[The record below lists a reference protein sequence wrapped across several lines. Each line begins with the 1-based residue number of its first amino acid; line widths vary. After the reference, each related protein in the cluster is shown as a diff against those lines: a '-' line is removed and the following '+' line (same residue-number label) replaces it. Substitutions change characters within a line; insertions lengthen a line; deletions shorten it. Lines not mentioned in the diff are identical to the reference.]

1 MKTIHPFFFLAVVAV
16 IVVFGYACQN
26 DDDDDSGGDA
36 DFTLVMIDAPV
47 DDAEAINL
55 TVEEVA
61 VHAFHMTDNDDD
73 ATDDDATDDD
83 GNADE
88 SGWFTLDVE
97 PARYNLL
104 ELQNNAEVV
113 LAEQTLPSGDYNEIR
128 LILTCEGDDAPEI
141 VIDGES
147 KALTV
152 PSGCQS
158 GFKLKGQ
165 FTLAE
170 GAQTK
175 LIMDFDMRKS
185 VHETGNDKYLLS
197 PVVRLI
203 QADAAGTITGE
214 ISPAVPR
221 AIVYVFATGTFTG
234 DNFDDAEN
242 STIVRDDG
250 SFVLAALPA
259 GVYDLVVSAAGYEVK
274 IYLEGYTVEAGVD
287 HVLDA
292 PLELTPSE

>member
-1 MKTIHPFFFLAVVAV
+1 MKKINPFLFPVVVAV
-16 IVVFGYACQN
+16 VVMFGYACQN

-61 VHAFHMTDNDDD
+61 VHAFHMTDDDD
-73 ATDDDATDDD
+73 TADDDDD
-83 GNADE
+83 GNAAE

-104 ELQNNAEVV
+104 ELQNNVGVV
-113 LAEQTLPSGDYNEIR
+113 LAEQSLPSGDYNEIR
-128 LILTCEGDDAPEI
+128 LILTCEGEDAPEI
-141 VIDGES
+141 VIDGEN

-165 FTLAE
+165 FTLVE

-185 VHETGNDKYLLS
+185 VHETGNGKYLLS
-197 PVVRLI
+197 PVVRII
-203 QADAAGTITGE
+203 QADAAGTIAGE
-214 ISPAVPR
+214 IAPTVPR
-221 AIVYVFATGTFTG
+221 AIVYAFATGTFTG

-259 GVYDLVVSAAGYEVK
+259 GAYDLVVSAAGYEVK
-274 IYLEGYTVEAGVD
+274 AYLEGYTVEAGVD
-287 HVLDA
+287 HVLNDQ
-292 PLELTPSE
+292 LELTPSE